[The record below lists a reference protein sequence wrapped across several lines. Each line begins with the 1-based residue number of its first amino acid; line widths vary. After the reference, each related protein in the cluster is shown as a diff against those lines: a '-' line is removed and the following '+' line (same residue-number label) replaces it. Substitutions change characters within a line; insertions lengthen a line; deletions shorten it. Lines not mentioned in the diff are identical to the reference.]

1 MDPNMIYIKKN
12 MVSKMTCLL
21 IGQRTMLYTNN
32 LHSYCTCLVL
42 EEWNKLY
49 FSSIEHFKDLF
60 MSSKLE
66 KYNNREKVEMECL
79 ASPN

>member
-1 MDPNMIYIKKN
+1 MD
-12 MVSKMTCLL
+12 SKMTCLL